1 MNCAKKGSTEFV
13 VVISDDATKFLSS
26 QGLEVSDL
34 ALYNCDSQNTY
45 SMFLGTIVH
54 FISLFYNEEKIQF
67 KLQTVTKE
75 F

>member
-1 MNCAKKGSTEFV
+1 M
-13 VVISDDATKFLSS
+13 SDEDATKLLSS
-26 QGLEVSDL
+26 QGQEVSDI
-34 ALYNCDSQNTY
+34 ASYNCDSQNTF

>member
-1 MNCAKKGSTEFV
+1 M
-13 VVISDDATKFLSS
+13 SDDATKSLSS
-26 QGLEVSDL
+26 QGHSN
-34 ALYNCDSQNTY
+34 NCDSQNTY
-45 SMFLGTIVH
+45 LMFLGTIVH